1 MIKKAISVTGLAI
14 LLIAISALT
23 ACGSGSESSA
33 STAGADITE
42 AETTT
47 AEPTSAEID
56 ITERLPYVSDEA
68 YGVIMSNSSPS
79 KWKRDGEIVFAINIF
94 DDEWAKLQNHDEMV
108 LACQIPEDLLEEIS
122 TPDLVKLVGE
132 YPLLNSDM
140 YLQDGLKEG
149 FRYVCNTFNGL
160 RALLEREDCA
170 EAVYSEYI
178 KIEIPQNSVLEFGKQ
193 NTEEEEVAY
202 VNKILNDENLMKISR
217 EELHPFVLSNLYEC
231 ILRQKMDVTNRELF
245 TAAISEKQ
253 QQKSTSEIDF
263 PW

>member
-1 MIKKAISVTGLAI
+1 MDKKITAITVLAA
-14 LLIAISALT
+14 LLIVISALT
-23 ACGSGSESSA
+23 ACGSGSKSST
-33 STAGADITE
+33 SNAGADITE

-47 AEPTSAEID
+47 TEPTWSEID
-56 ITERLPYVSDEA
+56 ITEWLSYVSDED
-68 YGVIMSNSSPS
+68 YDIIMANSSPS
-79 KWKRDGEIVFAINIF
+79 KWKEDGRIVFAIDVF
-94 DDEWAKLQNHDEMV
+94 DDEWTKLSGHNAKI

-122 TPDLVKLVGE
+122 TPDLIKLVGE

-140 YLQDGLKEG
+140 YLQDGLDEG

-160 RALLEREDCA
+160 KALLEREDCA

-178 KIEIPQNSVLEFGKQ
+178 KIEIPQSSVLEFGKQ

-202 VNKILNDENLMKISR
+202 INKILNDENLMKISR
-217 EELHPFVLSNLYEC
+217 EELHPFVLSNLFEC
-231 ILRQKMDVTNRELF
+231 ILKQKMDVTNRELF
-245 TAAISEKQ
+245 MAAISEKQ